1 MNKRNLRL
9 ALIGLGGYIA
19 YKLFKKKPTS
29 QVSAKELTSDA
40 LALPLGGLTYSKFD
54 AIEELQAGGYDF
66 DKGYFAQNASAGLL
80 EEVRK
85 KRKYTYR
92 GGSGKSQARAFFDS
106 LQRHYDKYN

>member
-9 ALIGLGGYIA
+9 ALIGLGGYLA

-29 QVSAKELTSDA
+29 EVSAKELTADET
-40 LALPLGGLTYSKFD
+40 PMGGLTYSKFD

>member
-1 MNKRNLRL
+1 MNKKNLRL
-9 ALIGLGGYIA
+9 ALIGLGGYLA

-40 LALPLGGLTYSKFD
+40 LPLGGLTYSKFD
-54 AIEELQAGGYDF
+54 AIEELEAGGYDF
-66 DKGYFAQNASAGLL
+66 DKGYFAQTASAGLL
-80 EEVRK
+80 DKVRK
-85 KRKYTYR
+85 KRKYTYK